1 ALVGF
6 GGAERVREEC
16 RDARGVRP
24 LEDLWQ
30 DLRYGVRAMWK
41 SPVFTFVTV
50 LTLALGVG
58 ANTAIFSVVN
68 GTLLRPL
75 PYGDAGRVMTIWQND
90 LKAGKDGDDASPA
103 NFADWRERAQS
114 FEEMAA
120 VEPYGHNLTGQGEP
134 EAFRSWLASEGFFGV
149 MGTAALHGR
158 TFLPEDHR
166 PGAPPAVVLSYGLWQ
181 RRFGGDAGLV
191 GRPLLLNGRPHT
203 VVGVMPPE
211 FDFPAG
217 RELWAARAVT
227 ERERRD
233 RGSSYWQVVG
243 RLRPGVTVEQA
254 RAEMDSIAAQL
265 AREHPQTNGA
275 IRATVVPLGEQLTG
289 HIRPALLVLL
299 AAVGL
304 VLLVACANV
313 ANLLLARGME
323 RRREFAV
330 RSALGAAR
338 SRLVRQL
345 LTESFVLALAGG
357 ACGVLLSRWLLD
369 LILAFTPEGLLG
381 VGRLGLDWRVA
392 SFAAGATALT
402 AVLFG
407 LLPSL
412 QFSKPDLAG
421 ALKESQRTAAGG
433 GPGQRV
439 RHALVVAEIA
449 TALVLLVG
457 AGLLV
462 RSFVELLRV
471 DPGFAAGRI
480 AALEVHVW
488 GRYRTPEQR
497 RNFFNEATARL
508 RALPGVEGAGAVSSL
523 PFIKMDSNMPFDVE
537 GRPAPPAGEG
547 PSAYAITATADY
559 FGAMDIPL
567 REGRLFS
574 PADREDTTPVVLVNE
589 TMARRHWPGGSPV
602 GQRISFGEGEER
614 TTFEIVGVV
623 GDVRH
628 DGLDSRPRSEFFL
641 THAQDASGSMLFV
654 VRAQGDPQ
662 MILQAAKREI
672 WAVNKDIPFSRAVTM
687 NQLVSKSLGERR
699 FTLLLLSS
707 FAALALLLA
716 AVGIYGLVSFTTG
729 QRTHEIGVRVALGA
743 RPRDIT
749 GMILKQGLW
758 LALAGVGAGLVAALA
773 LTRFLRQMLFGVS
786 ATDPATFALPALLL
800 CCVALIACYVPAR
813 RATKVDPLVALRAE

>member
-1 ALVGF
+1 VEVAMNTL
-6 GGAERVREEC
+6 
-16 RDARGVRP
+16 
-24 LEDLWQ
+24 LQ
-30 DLRYGVRAMWK
+30 DLRYGLRVLLKR
-41 SPVFTFVTV
+41 PGFTLVTV

-75 PYGDAGRVMTIWQND
+75 PYRDAERVMTLWQND
-90 LKAGKDGDDASPA
+90 LKAGKERDDASPA
-103 NFADWRERAQS
+103 NFADWRERAKS

-120 VEPYGHNLTGQGEP
+120 LEPYSHNLTGQGEP
-134 EAFRSWLASEGFFGV
+134 ETFNSWLATEGFFRV
-149 MGTAALHGR
+149 MGADALHGR
-158 TFLPEDHR
+158 TFLPEEHQ
-166 PGAPPAVVLSYGLWQ
+166 PNAPPAVVLGHGLWL
-181 RRFGGDAGLV
+181 RRFGGDTGIV

-203 VVGVMPPE
+203 VVGVMGPE

-217 RELWAARAVT
+217 RELWAARAVY
-227 ERERRD
+227 ERDRRD
-233 RGSSYWQVVG
+233 RGSAYWRVVG
-243 RLRPGVTVEQA
+243 RLKPGVMAEQA
-254 RAEMDSIAAQL
+254 RAEMDAIAAQL
-265 AREHPQTNGA
+265 AQEHPQTNAA
-275 IRATVVPLGEQLTG
+275 IKVTVVPLHEQLTG

-313 ANLLLARGME
+313 ANLLLARGVE

-330 RSALGAAR
+330 RNALGAAR

-357 ACGVLLSRWLLD
+357 AFGVLLSRWLVD

-381 VGRLGLDWRVA
+381 VEPLGLDWRVA
-392 SFAAGATALT
+392 SFAVGATALT

-421 ALKESQRTAAGG
+421 ALKETQRTAAGG
-433 GPGQRV
+433 GAGLRA
-439 RHALVVAEIA
+439 RNALVVAEIA

-471 DPGFAAGRI
+471 DPGFAADRV

-488 GRYRTPEQR
+488 SKYRAPEQR
-497 RNFFNEATARL
+497 RNFFSEATARL

-523 PFIKMDSNMPFDVE
+523 PFVAMDSNTPFEIE

-559 FGAMDIPL
+559 FGAMNIPL

-574 PADREDTTPVVLVNE
+574 QADREDTTPVVLVNE
-589 TMARRHWPGGSPV
+589 TMARRHWAGESPV
-602 GQRISFGEGEER
+602 GQKISFGEGEER
-614 TTFEIVGVV
+614 MTFEIVGVV

-628 DGLDSRPRSEFFL
+628 EGLDSQPRAEFFMA
-641 THAQDASGSMLFV
+641 HAQDSSGSMLFV
-654 VRAQGDPQ
+654 VRTKGDPQ
-662 MILQAAKREI
+662 SILQAAKKEI

-743 RPRDIT
+743 QPRDIV

-758 LALAGVGAGLVAALA
+758 LALAGVGVGLAAALA

-800 CCVALIACYVPAR
+800 CLVALAACYVPAR
-813 RATKVDPLVALRAE
+813 RATKVDPMNALRYE

>member
-1 ALVGF
+1 MNTL
-6 GGAERVREEC
+6 
-16 RDARGVRP
+16 
-24 LEDLWQ
+24 LQ
-30 DLRYGVRAMWK
+30 DLRYGLRVLLKRPGFAL
-41 SPVFTFVTV
+41 VTV

-75 PYGDAGRVMTIWQND
+75 PYRDAERVMTLWQND
-90 LKAGKDGDDASPA
+90 VKAGKERDDVSPA
-103 NFADWRERAQS
+103 NFADWRERAES

-134 EAFRSWLASEGFFGV
+134 ENFRSWLASEGFFRV
-149 MGTAALHGR
+149 MGADALHGR
-158 TFLPEDHR
+158 TFLPEEHQ
-166 PGAPPAVVLSYGLWQ
+166 PNAPRAVVLGHGLWQ
-181 RRFGGDAGLV
+181 RRFGGDVGLV
-191 GRPLLLNGRPHT
+191 GRTLLLNGRPHT

-211 FDFPAG
+211 FDYPAG

-227 ERERRD
+227 ERERQD

-243 RLRPGVTVEQA
+243 RLKAGVTAEQA
-254 RAEMDSIAAQL
+254 RAEMDSIAARL
-265 AREHPQTNGA
+265 AEEHPQTNAA
-275 IRATVVPLGEQLTG
+275 IKSTVVPLQEQLTG

-330 RSALGAAR
+330 RNALGAAR
-338 SRLVRQL
+338 SRIARQL

-357 ACGVLLSRWLLD
+357 AFGVLLSRWLVD

-381 VGRLGLDWRVA
+381 TERLGLDWRVA
-392 SFAAGATALT
+392 SFAVGATALT

-421 ALKESQRTAAGG
+421 ALKETQRTAAGG
-433 GPGQRV
+433 TAGLRV
-439 RHALVVAEIA
+439 RNALVVAEIA

-471 DPGFAAGRI
+471 DPGFAADKI

-488 GRYRTPEQR
+488 ARYRTPEQR
-497 RNFFNEATARL
+497 RNFFDEATERL

-523 PFIKMDSNMPFDVE
+523 PFVLMDSNTPFDIE

-559 FGAMDIPL
+559 FGAMNIPL
-567 REGRLFS
+567 REGRPFS
-574 PADREDTTPVVLVNE
+574 QADREDTTPVVLVNE
-589 TMARRHWPGGSPV
+589 TMARRHWPGESPV

-614 TTFEIVGVV
+614 GTFEVVGVV

-628 DGLDSRPRSEFFL
+628 EGLDSQPRSEFFL
-641 THAQDASGSMLFV
+641 THAQDSSGSMIFV
-654 VRAQGDPQ
+654 VRAKGDPQ
-662 MILQAAKREI
+662 AILQAAKKEV
-672 WAVNKDIPFSRAVTM
+672 WAVNRDVAFSQAVTV

-707 FAALALLLA
+707 FAALALALA

-749 GMILKQGLW
+749 GMILRQGLW
-758 LALAGVGAGLVAALA
+758 LALAGVGAGLVAAFA

-800 CCVALIACYVPAR
+800 CLVALAACYLPAR
-813 RATKVDPLVALRAE
+813 RATRVDPMEALRYE